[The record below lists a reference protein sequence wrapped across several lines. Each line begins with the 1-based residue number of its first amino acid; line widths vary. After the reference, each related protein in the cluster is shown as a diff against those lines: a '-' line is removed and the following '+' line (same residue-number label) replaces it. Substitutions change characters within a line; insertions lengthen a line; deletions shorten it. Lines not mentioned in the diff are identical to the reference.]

1 MPSKGGRPS
10 DNAAPVLGPPVASR
24 PAPIVRTR
32 AQWDA
37 AGFTAAGMAQP
48 LRRGVDVER
57 FNDLS
62 VRVERLAPEE
72 LEELYRYRLRRVNS
86 RLRQLARARTR
97 GNEAAIRS
105 ALEALDL
112 RLEELRASEA
122 RRQDAGL
129 ATGYEI
135 ELDQRQAAVDYLLEL
150 TRRKQP
156 GLVAGCDIPPE
167 QPAGDVALPP
177 IALPRHARR
186 RTALHPGSPITAVGC
201 TRAEHRGSGQPR
213 RQHPSRPRSVR
224 DR

>member
-32 AQWDA
+32 AQWDT

-97 GNEAAIRS
+97 GDEAAIRS

-129 ATGYEI
+129 AP
-135 ELDQRQAAVDYLLEL
+135 A
-150 TRRKQP
+150 TRSSSTS
-156 GLVAGCDIPPE
+156 L
-167 QPAGDVALPP
+167 
-177 IALPRHARR
+177 RR
-186 RTALHPGSPITAVGC
+186 RSTISSSWPGG
-201 TRAEHRGSGQPR
+201 GNL
-213 RQHPSRPRSVR
+213 
-224 DR
+224 D